1 LRGANEHIHH
11 DDIGDGVGDAVL
23 SWVQTDRHQIR
34 PESSETAHGKNQP
47 QEDQMRVTVLIVL
60 GWMLS
65 NCAAV
70 KMITGHS
77 IQAKDV
83 ISTVNTVNNLHKY
96 SEPAAREE
104 LENRIRQITRS
115 RQAGGETQ

>member
-1 LRGANEHIHH
+1 
-11 DDIGDGVGDAVL
+11 
-23 SWVQTDRHQIR
+23 
-34 PESSETAHGKNQP
+34 
-47 QEDQMRVTVLIVL
+47 MRIVIVIIM

-77 IQAKDV
+77 IQAQDV
-83 ISTVNTVNNLHKY
+83 ISGINTVNNLHKY

-104 LENRIRQITRS
+104 LENHIRQMARS
-115 RQAGGETQ
+115 IEAGAETQ